1 MVSCLPGWLISI
13 SSKYKIPNCKFGNI
27 FEVKNCKKSDMG
39 GLSWL
44 FKIKTDTRVMTT
56 TNIDIPDTLMNKKL
70 GTAKYIAANQN

>member
-1 MVSCLPGWLISI
+1 
-13 SSKYKIPNCKFGNI
+13 
-27 FEVKNCKKSDMG
+27 MG

-44 FKIKTDTRVMTT
+44 FKIKTDTRVMTA